1 MSTELL
7 TTGHKERHASLW
19 KRSRIVPASQD
30 SGILIGMSVTVIR
43 MLLTASVLI
52 GSVTAASENGTAEV
66 IRSGSPTC
74 KAIAF
79 TFDMCPVRDGAGYD
93 APLIETLISKRI
105 PATFF
110 LSGRWIATHEAEV
123 QALLAVP
130 FFEIGTHGQVHAH
143 LPMVDADRQRKEI
156 QGPVTLLQTRYGR
169 RAPLFRP
176 PYGEYNDATVEI
188 ARALGLRFILWNAVS
203 GDPDPQLSRTRMVDN
218 LKATVRDGSI
228 IVFHANGRGRHT
240 RAVVEDLYQDLVL
253 TRGLKPVTV
262 STLLDGC
269 EAGQTRDGTEP
280 SH

>member
-1 MSTELL
+1 M
-7 TTGHKERHASLW
+7 
-19 KRSRIVPASQD
+19 
-30 SGILIGMSVTVIR
+30 GIRMFR

-52 GSVTAASENGTAEV
+52 GTVTAGSQEGAAQV

-74 KAIAF
+74 KAIAL

-93 APLIETLISKRI
+93 VPLIDTLISKRI

-123 QALLAVP
+123 QALLSIP
-130 FFEIGTHGQVHAH
+130 FFEIGTHGQLHAH
-143 LPMVDADRQRKEI
+143 LPMLDADRQRKEI
-156 QGPVTLLQTRYGR
+156 QGPVTLLQTRYAR
-169 RAPLFRP
+169 PAPLFRP

-188 ARALGLRFILWNAVS
+188 ARALGLQFILWNAVS
-203 GDPDPQLSRTRMVDN
+203 GDPDPQLSRTRIVAN
-218 LKATVRDGSI
+218 LKATVRNGSI

-240 RAVVEDLYQDLVL
+240 REVVEDLYQDLVL
-253 TRGLKPVTV
+253 TKGLQPVTV

-269 EAGQTRDGTEP
+269 ESGQTRDGTEP